1 MGDYGPS
8 AVGSFDTDRDLRP
21 HICSNEEVAAKGAS
35 RVVHLESYEL
45 QEGNRMKQNG
55 LYLGIDYGGNSVK
68 AGLFDSIG
76 TMHGKTS
83 WPTVALMDLG
93 ECQRFAEGVA
103 EFVRSLGLRASDV
116 SGVGLAMPGM
126 IAEGGYFCPNV
137 SVDVE
142 VLAECLSETF
152 SSTSVSIIN
161 DANAA
166 AFGEMWKGAGI
177 EAGTALLATL
187 GSGLGSGII
196 VNGNVVTGAH
206 GAAGELGH
214 VTVEPDGRLCSCGRK
229 GCAER
234 YASARGLVQ
243 TFTEATDDAGLD
255 ASLFSEFEPASA
267 TDALPVFKAYEV
279 GDPRAVRAIE
289 VMVDKLAFAS
299 AQVACIVDPEI
310 IILGGGVSG
319 GSKYFIEDL
328 RSAFR
333 SYCLPACSST
343 EIRVAVLGNDAGMYG
358 AARYAMQSANEKEC

>member
-1 MGDYGPS
+1 
-8 AVGSFDTDRDLRP
+8 
-21 HICSNEEVAAKGAS
+21 
-35 RVVHLESYEL
+35 
-45 QEGNRMKQNG
+45 MKQNG

-142 VLAECLSETF
+142 VLAEC
-152 SSTSVSIIN
+152 
-161 DANAA
+161 
-166 AFGEMWKGAGI
+166 AGI

>member
-1 MGDYGPS
+1 
-8 AVGSFDTDRDLRP
+8 
-21 HICSNEEVAAKGAS
+21 
-35 RVVHLESYEL
+35 
-45 QEGNRMKQNG
+45 MKENG

-76 TMHGKTS
+76 TLHGKTS
-83 WPTVALMDLG
+83 WPTVALTDLD

-103 EFVRSLGLRASDV
+103 EFVRNLDLHASDV

-126 IAEGGYFCPNV
+126 IAKDSYFCPNV
-137 SVDVE
+137 SVNVE
-142 VLAECLSETF
+142 VLAECLSKSF
-152 SSTSVSIIN
+152 SSTPVSIIN

-166 AFGEMWKGAGI
+166 AFGEMWKGAGS
-177 EAGTALLATL
+177 EAETALLATL

-196 VNGNVVTGAH
+196 IDGNIVTGAH

-214 VTVEPDGRLCSCGRK
+214 VTVEPGGRLCSCGRK

-255 ASLFSEFEPASA
+255 TSLFSKHEPASA

-289 VMVDKLAFAS
+289 VMVDKLGFAL
-299 AQVACIVDPEI
+299 AQLACIVDPEV

-319 GSKYFIEDL
+319 GSKYFLEDL
-328 RSAFR
+328 RLAFR

-343 EIRVAVLGNDAGMYG
+343 EIRVAELGNDAGMCG
-358 AARYAMQSANEKEC
+358 AARYALQSSNEEEC